1 MCLKYRNSVENT
13 LPEEELQRKTRL
25 KNFTIMQYSFSNI
38 KVEMLASHRLQRCW
52 WRERGWQSRTST
64 ALPLPSQYSESC
76 MDRHAFATPC
86 ILSTILSLGLFLG
99 GGPLQCIL
107 KHFGNWMRG
116 SETNL
121 SDLVLWIYSMLSR
134 YKIIWFIIKACSTL
148 QLSQVKKKS

>member
-1 MCLKYRNSVENT
+1 
-13 LPEEELQRKTRL
+13 
-25 KNFTIMQYSFSNI
+25 
-38 KVEMLASHRLQRCW
+38 MLASHRLQHCR
-52 WRERGWQSRTST
+52 WRERGWLSRTST

-76 MDRHAFATPC
+76 MDRHAFATAC

-107 KHFGNWMRG
+107 KHFGNWMRR

-134 YKIIWFIIKACSTL
+134 YKIMWFIIKACSTF
-148 QLSQVKKKS
+148 QLSQVKKKKVKNIIMMQLPKCSGAKALGLNCMLPRNNSCF